1 MERQKGFK
9 DLIDAVRIF
18 DKYVG
23 DEPAGMYCSHDEL
36 TICGV
41 DPGKLSRDDLARVV
55 EAGFF
60 VDGCEGIDE
69 IDDDLEP
76 EKHYAEKHYAAVQA
90 EAAEE
95 FSEMCFKSF
104 RWGSC

>member
-9 DLIDAVRIF
+9 DLIDAVQIF
-18 DKYVG
+18 DKHLG
-23 DEPAGMYCSHDEL
+23 DDPAGMYCEHDEL
-36 TICGV
+36 TVCGV
-41 DPGKLSRDDLARVV
+41 DPGTLSRDELVRVV

-60 VDGCEGIDE
+60 VDGCDGLDE
-69 IDDDLEP
+69 IDDYLEP
-76 EKHYAEKHYAAVQA
+76 DKHYIAVQA
-90 EAAEE
+90 EAAKE